1 MCARYDQA
9 SFDPGFQSYPLEHF
23 IPYVEEVFSRSA
35 YWWTD
40 KHPKKQVLGIPN
52 PCGTTMSHAIRRPI
66 IKPKYSGGGD
76 ELPDK
81 FVIDCKNIT
90 NMSSTARILPTDLEA
105 NDDILTQARD
115 LFVKQGI
122 VYLKNTGLSKVE
134 DLEKWG
140 LTISG
145 GAGKLKKKLTN
156 KIFGYSARCDISNFS
171 STKILILY

>member
-1 MCARYDQA
+1 MFKIVIFLRSKFPKFRFRY
-9 SFDPGFQSYPLEHF
+9 S
-23 IPYVEEVFSRSA
+23 
-35 YWWTD
+35 
-40 KHPKKQVLGIPN
+40 N
-52 PCGTTMSHAIRRPI
+52 
-66 IKPKYSGGGD
+66 GGD

-90 NMSSTARILPTDLEA
+90 NMLDLEA

-140 LTISG
+140 LTFSG